1 MTKLHDDLYLLI
13 TQANMHNESIA
24 ELNNT
29 LHTSEY
35 SSFQS
40 TIYGH
45 VGIASAVT
53 ANARIEMMKFKLDE
67 TCAYSDTDSI
77 FLGDNHKVQI
87 PLSNEI
93 GEFKDEL
100 NGLVIKEAIFL
111 GIKQYGYKYTDKN
124 GKLIEKSVLA
134 RVKRDT
140 LSFDQFEHLLK
151 GGSLQITNNDR
162 FYRSFGDL
170 NISIKKSVVNIV
182 RNTDKTIIGYDYL
195 PLNINTLPDNKSS
208 KLFFILNLIKRSYYK
223 AVKLFK
229 NTF

>member
-1 MTKLHDDLYLLI
+1 MTQLHDDLYLLI
-13 TQANMHNESIA
+13 TQAYMHNESIA

-53 ANARIEMMKFKLDE
+53 SNARIEMMKLDE

-77 FLGDNHKVQI
+77 FLGVNHKVQI

-111 GIKQYGYKYTDKN
+111 GIKQYGY
-124 GKLIEKSVLA
+124 
-134 RVKRDT
+134 
-140 LSFDQFEHLLK
+140 
-151 GGSLQITNNDR
+151 
-162 FYRSFGDL
+162 
-170 NISIKKSVVNIV
+170 
-182 RNTDKTIIGYDYL
+182 
-195 PLNINTLPDNKSS
+195 
-208 KLFFILNLIKRSYYK
+208 
-223 AVKLFK
+223 
-229 NTF
+229 